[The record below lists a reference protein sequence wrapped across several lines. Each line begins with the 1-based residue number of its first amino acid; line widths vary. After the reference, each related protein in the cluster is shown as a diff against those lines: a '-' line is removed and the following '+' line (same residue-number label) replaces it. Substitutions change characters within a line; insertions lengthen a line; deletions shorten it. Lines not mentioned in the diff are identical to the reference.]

1 MAYKFKKIFIKTP
14 TKAYLYLYK
23 QMGVSLGKAQSLLDK
38 GYLKKDGIVCK
49 KNDIIFG
56 ECEFLVYEN
65 KPRGID
71 IIYENEDFVVVDKE
85 SFVLTHPNGRN
96 CEYSLCDDLWDRY
109 GKECSVAHRLDFETS
124 GVLCAGKN
132 AQASKKLKEIFAK
145 GEVKKEYLAVVRGE
159 YEDMLKTFG
168 KSFYVNEPLM
178 LTNNENDFKNKMIV
192 NENGKQSLTFFELLS
207 PFDDGLTLVLA
218 KPITGRQHQIRAHLF
233 HVKHQILG
241 DIIYGFSKT
250 QTQNYL
256 DKIMSEE
263 QRFELL
269 GAKRL
274 CLHAS
279 SIEFTYNDK
288 VYKIKSKKDIIS
300 EFRQAICK

>member
-1 MAYKFKKIFIKTP
+1 MSYKFKKIFIKTP
-14 TKAYLYLYK
+14 IKAYLYLYK

-71 IIYENEDFVVVDKE
+71 IIYENENFVVVDKE

-96 CEYSLCDDLWDRY
+96 CEYSLCDDLWDKY

-132 AQASKKLKEIFAK
+132 AQVSKKLKEIFAK
-145 GEVKKEYLAVVRGE
+145 GEVKKEYLAVINGK
-159 YEDMLKTFG
+159 YENICSKFG
-168 KSFYVNEPLM
+168 KSFCVNEPLI
-178 LTNNENDFKNKMIV
+178 LTNNEDDFKNKMIV
-192 NENGKQSLTFFELLS
+192 DENGKKSLTFFELLS
-207 PFDDGLTLVLA
+207 PFDDDLTLVLA
-218 KPITGRQHQIRAHLF
+218 KPITGRQHQIRVHL
-233 HVKHQILG
+233 HHLGHSILG
-241 DIIYGFSKT
+241 DTIYGFSKT
-250 QTQNYL
+250 QTQDYL
-256 DKIMSEE
+256 DKIMSEKE
-263 QRFELL
+263 RLRL
-269 GAKRL
+269 SKAKRL

-279 SIEFTYNDK
+279 SIEFEYDK
-288 VYKIKSKKDIIS
+288 KKYKIQSKKDILK
-300 EFRQAICK
+300 EFKNSI